1 MVDEYGICKISDF
14 KMSYRLSADD
24 DYEVQ
29 VKLILLKRILFL
41 LKILYLVLNNSKKKG
56 FYLTLLN
63 LQN

>member
-29 VKLILLKRILFL
+29 VRLCFCVKS
-41 LKILYLVLNNSKKKG
+41 YVSNV
-56 FYLTLLN
+56 
-63 LQN
+63 